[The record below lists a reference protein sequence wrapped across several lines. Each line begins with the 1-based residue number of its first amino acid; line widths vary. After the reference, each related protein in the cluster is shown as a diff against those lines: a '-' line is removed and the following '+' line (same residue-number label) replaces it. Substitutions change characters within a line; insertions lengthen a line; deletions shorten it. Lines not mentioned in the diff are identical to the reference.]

1 VPAAFWECCPIAC
14 ACHAKQNPGPP
25 KVQNLFHLPRET
37 YIAEKREFARPE
49 WREAR
54 SSRCELSINP
64 GPYTYSKSPAVDSMF
79 EEKLAKAYKSARAR
93 HVTLMQSLHAVFEL
107 QETCFAPPLQNMFSL
122 TKSFDWKPHASSP
135 ENLQTLRHVRPKLDQ
150 QLRLCCEPLPIGT
163 LK

>member
-1 VPAAFWECCPIAC
+1 MTSKQGPCRIQYLQGVPAAFWECCPIAC

-93 HVTLMQSLHAVFEL
+93 HVALMQSLHAVFEL
-107 QETCFAPPLQNMFSL
+107 QETCFAPPPLQNMLSHY
-122 TKSFDWKPHASSP
+122 KHAH
-135 ENLQTLRHVRPKLDQ
+135 NNALGVPKQ
-150 QLRLCCEPLPIGT
+150 IRSN
-163 LK
+163 

>member
-79 EEKLAKAYKSARAR
+79 EEKLAKSIQKCARA
-93 HVTLMQSLHAVFEL
+93 
-107 QETCFAPPLQNMFSL
+107 
-122 TKSFDWKPHASSP
+122 
-135 ENLQTLRHVRPKLDQ
+135 TLRSCKAYMQYSSYKKLV
-150 QLRLCCEPLPIGT
+150 LHPPFKTCSLSPRALIGNHMLHHQKT
-163 LK
+163 CKRCAMLGPS